1 MSIKETSL
9 RYSRRA
15 WCNISHFGLQTT
27 NYAQSYDRIPDK
39 TLGTMSVVLVK
50 ARIAAYDE

>member
-15 WCNISHFGLQTT
+15 WCNISHLRLQTT
-27 NYAQSYDRIPDK
+27 SYSRSYDRIPDK

>member
-15 WCNISHFGLQTT
+15 WCNVSHFKLQITS
-27 NYAQSYDRIPDK
+27 YSRSYDRIPDK
-39 TLGTMSVVLVK
+39 TLEAMSVVLVK
-50 ARIAAYDE
+50 AQIAAYNE